1 MNATIQDAGLAAS
14 TAEKIAKD
22 VYTCASC
29 GYCRFNCPVV
39 AQVGFERTSAR
50 GRMLLIK
57 RVLEG
62 KLDFG
67 PAVVDQLF
75 ACTQCAGCSEMCP
88 TGIDYCE
95 VITELRREAARRGML
110 PESQVTGRDVVAEHG
125 NPFAQPQS
133 ERGDWVPK
141 TVEVGKKAKDLYFI
155 GCSASYGSNR
165 LPKSALVAVEAAGHE
180 MTVLGAKEQC
190 CGFPLF
196 RMGEDARG
204 RELVERNVA
213 AFRELGVERVIA
225 SCPGCFKTLRHEL
238 PKEFKVLHMEELL
251 AELVKEGRIEF
262 VKPLKKKAIYSDG
275 CDLGRHSGVYEPQRD
290 VLRAIPE
297 LELIEFEYNREQAAC
312 CGGPVASH
320 DPEMA
325 HNIAAVKVREAVG
338 KGAEMIVT
346 SCPMCF
352 VNLKEGAKVA
362 GVTIDVQALPMLL
375 PKVIKR
381 KKADK

>member
-1 MNATIQDAGLAAS
+1 MANARLGPDVAG
-14 TAEKIAKD
+14 KIEKD

-29 GYCRFNCPVV
+29 GYCRFNCPVLE
-39 AQVGFERTSAR
+39 QVGFERASAR
-50 GRMLLIK
+50 GRMLLVK

-67 PAVVDQLF
+67 PEIIDLLF
-75 ACTQCAGCSEMCP
+75 ACAQCAGCSEMCP

-95 VITELRREAARRGML
+95 IITELRREAARRGLL
-110 PESQVTGRDVVAEHG
+110 PESQVMGRDIIAEHG

-141 TVEVGKKAKDLYFI
+141 TIEAGRKAKDLYFI

-165 LPKSALVAVEAAGHE
+165 LPKSALVAVEAAEHE
-180 MTVLGAKEQC
+180 MTVLGDKEQC

-196 RMGEDARG
+196 RMGEDERARA
-204 RELVERNVA
+204 LVEKNIA
-213 AFRELGVERVIA
+213 SFKELGVERVVA

-238 PKEFKVLHMEELL
+238 PKEFTVLHMEELL

-262 VKPLKKKAIYSDG
+262 IKPLKKRAIYSDG
-275 CDLGRHSGVYEPQRD
+275 CDLGRHSGVYDAPRD

-297 LELIEFEYNREQAAC
+297 LELMEFDYNREQAAC

-320 DPEMA
+320 DPDMA
-325 HNIAAVKVREAVG
+325 HNIAAEKVREAVD
-338 KGAEMIVT
+338 KGVDMIVT

-362 GVTIDVQALPMLL
+362 DVRIDVQALPMLL
-375 PKVIKR
+375 PKVIKKR
-381 KKADK
+381 KKDKK